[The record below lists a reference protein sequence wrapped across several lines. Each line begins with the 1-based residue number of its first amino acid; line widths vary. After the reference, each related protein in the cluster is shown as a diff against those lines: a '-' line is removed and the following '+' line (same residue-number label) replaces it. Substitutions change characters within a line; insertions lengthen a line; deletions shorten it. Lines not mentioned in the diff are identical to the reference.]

1 MLPSI
6 GPLDAVTLPVDS
18 VGMESRLRAA
28 DTDVGSTV
36 VAASVALAEVVGFDL
51 SGVTAESFPVDFVQ
65 VVGLEHDRADNTS
78 TEAAC
83 NVRLGS
89 TEKEVGSRGLNS
101 GSIAL
106 LGDGGAG
113 TIAVVAD

>member
-1 MLPSI
+1 M
-6 GPLDAVTLPVDS
+6 PVDS

-78 TEAAC
+78 TGGSLQC
-83 NVRLGS
+83 HFGS
-89 TEKEVGSRGLNS
+89 TEKEVGRGLDS

-106 LGDGGAG
+106 LGDGEAG